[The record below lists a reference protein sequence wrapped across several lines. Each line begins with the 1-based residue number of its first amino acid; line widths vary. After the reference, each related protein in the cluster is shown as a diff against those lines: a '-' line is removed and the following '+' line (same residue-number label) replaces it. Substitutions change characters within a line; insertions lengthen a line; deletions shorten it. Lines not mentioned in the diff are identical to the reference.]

1 MDLDLISPFQEKM
14 SLDQLSRLRNLERKV
29 GSWAAVGK
37 DGREVKE
44 AQLREASEDFESL
57 LIDQM
62 LSAMRKTLSKEKL
75 YGGGLAEDI
84 FQGMLDEEYSRL
96 MARSES
102 FGLAEK
108 IYDQLS
114 KYL

>member
-1 MDLDLISPFQEKM
+1 MDLDLISPFQERM

-29 GSWAAVGK
+29 GSWTAVGK

-44 AQLREASEDFESL
+44 AQLREVSEDFESL

-84 FQGMLDEEYSRL
+84 FQGMLDEEYSKL